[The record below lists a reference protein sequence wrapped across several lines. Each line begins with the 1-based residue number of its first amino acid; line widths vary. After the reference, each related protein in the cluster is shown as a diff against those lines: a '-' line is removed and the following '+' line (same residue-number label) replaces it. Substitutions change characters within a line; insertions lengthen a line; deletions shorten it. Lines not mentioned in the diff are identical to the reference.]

1 MTEKEMD
8 LSGEKLTVGD
18 FSLGKT
24 LGTGAFGRVRFVTH
38 KGNGRHYALK
48 TLKKAA
54 IIKMKQVDHIMSEK
68 QSLCGNH
75 FTASNKPCFAA
86 AASRGEFFTHLRKA
100 GRFENEQSLFYAAQI
115 TCIFEYCHE
124 LNIVYRD
131 LKPENILI
139 NADGYVKLT
148 DFGFA
153 KDPMG
158 IYQKILAGKITFPKI
173 FHKEAKSLVKKL
185 LTPDLGKRFGNLKN
199 GAADIKE
206 HKWFK
211 DLSWEDLVGKK
222 IDAPFKPAVK
232 GATDT
237 SNFDDYPDSD
247 QEPPAVNASQDPFTN
262 WRRAEEWYQLL
273 AFGSRY
279 CLVLATQ
286 EGHGLRALGFRDAY
300 LRTCSSSYTTKS
312 LDRMVHL
319 NNDAVQKQG
328 EEYGKFES
336 GNKLSL
342 EEFQKFLDE
351 HHQVRK
357 ISVREDLMPKCHS
370 LMADAI
376 RSAASK
382 LNPRKIKHCFEVFG
396 FDFMVDS
403 DFRVWL
409 IECNAN
415 PCLDLC
421 SAYLAHLIPSMLDQA
436 LRLTVDSF
444 VDGQECSPEDTKW
457 DLLYDSEEAPNS
469 MSSTWMEEL
478 PEGFTLPMLGTQ
490 ILGRKTKKG
499 NKKMAAPPRET
510 ALAAEEDAKPP
521 AVLPALMSLST
532 GQAFDVLKNFE
543 ENAGSVRDPTAYA
556 IGTARKAERGETIG
570 TGRKAT
576 VTVSEA
582 PRLRAPRA
590 KGEQRPPEPIGSF
603 GKPSRV
609 GHPSYQA
616 PPQHSSDSSRIR
628 RQVQWLNRNA
638 ELQQDLDEERVV
650 SQLTRVS
657 EREAMDI
664 LKHPPVAPPP
674 GMEDMH
680 YDMARDIGQRVEAL
694 ILDAKHASETR
705 VGKEIQKIKQTL
717 GTGIEEKIK
726 LINDKVAQVEPKT
739 GGLLKTELQ
748 ASITKLEEVWE
759 GEVGT
764 LKQELWQ
771 TIQAHNHNADLLKHQ
786 KDAIDQVQ
794 SRMTETAPTPEL
806 DQVHVQLLQVDK
818 VLHKEMAKE
827 VQMDQLMA
835 RLNAVHHQLLAL
847 SGAAPAALMAQAAL
861 VQRMLPRTAS
871 PKKGQKKAKGSKSL
885 QIAALNPEAPEFV
898 PSLEDS
904 ASTVRDPTAYV
915 ISAYRRA
922 VDGKGK
928 GRSGK

>member
-8 LSGEKLTVGD
+8 LSGEKLAVGD

-68 QSLCGNH
+68 QILAKLQHPFIVNMFGSFHDPRYIYMVLEYIVG
-75 FTASNKPCFAA
+75 
-86 AASRGEFFTHLRKA
+86 GEFFTHLRKA

-153 KDPMG
+153 KVIEHRTYTLCGTPEYIAPEVLLNKGHGKPVDWWTLGILIYEMIVGYPPFVDEDPMG

-211 DLSWEDLVGKK
+211 DLSWEDLVAKK
-222 IDAPFKPAVK
+222 IEAPFKPAVK

-262 WRRAEEWYQLL
+262 WRCAEECYQLL
-273 AFGSRY
+273 AFGSGY
-279 CLVLATQ
+279 CLVIATQ
-286 EGHGLRALGFRDAY
+286 QGQGLRALGYRDAY

-357 ISVREDLMPKCHS
+357 ISVRDDLMPKCHS
-370 LMADAI
+370 LMGDAI

-444 VDGQECSPEDTKW
+444 VDGEECSPEDTKW

-478 PEGFTLPMLGTQ
+478 PLGFTLPMLGTQ
-490 ILGRKTKKG
+490 ILGRKPKKG
-499 NKKMAAPPRET
+499 TKKMAAPPRET
-510 ALAAEEDAKPP
+510 ALAEEDAKAP
-521 AVLPALMSLST
+521 AVNEQLDGLTSCAENDGCDGKSQLVLPVLMSLST
-532 GQAFDVLKNFE
+532 QQAFDVLKNFE
-543 ENAGSVRDPTAYA
+543 ENANSVRDPTAYA

-570 TGRKAT
+570 TGRKAS

-590 KGEQRPPEPIGSF
+590 KGEGRPPEPIGSF
-603 GKPSRV
+603 GKSGKPSR
-609 GHPSYQA
+609 A
-616 PPQHSSDSSRIR
+616 PPQHNSESRIR

-638 ELQQDLDEERVV
+638 ELQSDLDEERVV

-657 EREAMDI
+657 DREAMDI
-664 LKHPPVAPPP
+664 LKRREPFSAHPTAVPGPRPVVSFSVPKMALDPPVAPPP

-694 ILDAKHASETR
+694 ILDVT
-705 VGKEIQKIKQTL
+705 
-717 GTGIEEKIK
+717 GTIW
-726 LINDKVAQVEPKT
+726 D
-739 GGLLKTELQ
+739 
-748 ASITKLEEVWE
+748 
-759 GEVGT
+759 GT
-764 LKQELWQ
+764 AEW
-771 TIQAHNHNADLLKHQ
+771 AGCGFYE
-786 KDAIDQVQ
+786 
-794 SRMTETAPTPEL
+794 SYG
-806 DQVHVQLLQVDK
+806 
-818 VLHKEMAKE
+818 
-827 VQMDQLMA
+827 A
-835 RLNAVHHQLLAL
+835 RCYFCH
-847 SGAAPAALMAQAAL
+847 
-861 VQRMLPRTAS
+861 
-871 PKKGQKKAKGSKSL
+871 
-885 QIAALNPEAPEFV
+885 V
-898 PSLEDS
+898 PSYLKS
-904 ASTVRDPTAYV
+904 QHPN
-915 ISAYRRA
+915 
-922 VDGKGK
+922 
-928 GRSGK
+928 